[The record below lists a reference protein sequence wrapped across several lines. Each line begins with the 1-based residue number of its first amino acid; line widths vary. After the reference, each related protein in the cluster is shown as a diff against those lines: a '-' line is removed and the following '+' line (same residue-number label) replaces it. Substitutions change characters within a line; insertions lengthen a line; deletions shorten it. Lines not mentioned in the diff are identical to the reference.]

1 MRRPQAVLPAATG
14 RSREAMH
21 SSERG
26 CRRLPRPL
34 DTRFEEVSTEKAEYC
49 SSCRRKSSAA

>member
-14 RSREAMH
+14 QSREAMH
-21 SSERG
+21 WSERG

-34 DTRFEEVSTEKAEYC
+34 DTRFEAVSRAQAEYC
-49 SSCRRKSSAA
+49 SSFRRKSWAA